1 MQAQTMKT
9 RSSEEWTFRYLNT
22 LKTLKMFTEEAN
34 NQSNG
39 LGASTFAA
47 IKTMLEEKQNKI
59 EEQTGEKLSLEEV
72 FNLYRD
78 TILGKES
85 EEDVIIPG
93 QHRSV
98 FPDGLPG
105 YRYSQEPGYFL
116 PDIPALSLL
125 NNWGKMF
132 YPKSEYTHTEVEKLT
147 QLYLDPKFQRT
158 ASSLQGR
165 IQIMMEAEGMNK
177 DEFASSVVEES
188 SKEFLINLSPM
199 FLESPEGQK
208 ALGQLTNKYGKGYGE
223 RWIRGNE
230 PPLSKNF
237 LTGEWISG
245 RRIAEA
251 WWKYTAPMLAH
262 EKGIRDLEYYPA
274 DKIDRELK
282 WFYCQPK
289 FTKLSAS
296 LAGRMDIICAM
307 SKITPEELAD
317 ETGLELEILKQPEK
331 NEDEIIN
338 ALIQR
343 YGNEHGAV
351 WLAYGLDGLD
361 SAFAIHAIANDFRF
375 LRSIPALFRPSRYIY
390 QRSNPD
396 IELNGTETVTE
407 RHCLNCDAPLTG
419 RIDKRFHSGACQRA
433 YYRKQAKQEYL
444 DGLEETEETIGTEES
459 QEEPKK
465 EGLIPLL
472 GDTLGGFAN
481 AVAGMFVER
490 AVDHFADTMFGGKGK
505 SDTDKKSE

>member
-1 MQAQTMKT
+1 
-9 RSSEEWTFRYLNT
+9 
-22 LKTLKMFTEEAN
+22 MFTEKEN
-34 NQSNG
+34 NQSDG
-39 LGASTFAA
+39 FGASTFGA
-47 IKTMLEEKQNKI
+47 IKTMLEEKQREI
-59 EEQTGEKLSLEEV
+59 EEQTGVKLSLEEV

-93 QHRSV
+93 QHRVV

-105 YRYSQEPGYFL
+105 YRFNQEPGYFL

-125 NNWGKMF
+125 SNWAKMF
-132 YPKSEYTHTEVEKLT
+132 YPKSEYTNDEIERLT

-165 IQIMMEAEGMNK
+165 LYIMMEAEGMSTEEFSALATE
-177 DEFASSVVEES
+177 DE

-199 FLESPEGQK
+199 FLESPVGQK
-208 ALGQLTNKYGKGYGE
+208 ALDQLVKKYGKSYGE
-223 RWIRGNE
+223 PWIRNNE
-230 PPLSKNF
+230 PPLSKKF
-237 LTGEWISG
+237 LAGEWISG
-245 RRIAEA
+245 RSAAEA

-262 EKGIRDLEYYPA
+262 EKGIRDLEYYQA

-282 WFYCQPK
+282 WLYCQPK
-289 FTKLSAS
+289 FSKLSGS
-296 LAGRMDIICAM
+296 LAGRMDIICAL

-317 ETGLELEILKQPEK
+317 ETGLVLEVLKRPEK

-351 WLAYGLDGLD
+351 WMAYGLDGLD
-361 SAFAIHAIANDFRF
+361 AAFAIYAIANDFRF
-375 LRSIPALFRPSRYIY
+375 LRSIPAIFRPSRYIY
-390 QRSNPD
+390 QRNNPD
-396 IELNGTETVTE
+396 TELNGTEAGTE
-407 RHCLNCDAPLTG
+407 RYCLNCGAQLTG

-433 YYRKQAKQEYL
+433 YYRKQVKQEYL
-444 DGLEETEETIGTEES
+444 DGLDESEQTSETEEVQEES
-459 QEEPKK
+459 KK

-481 AVAGMFVER
+481 VAAGMFLER
-490 AVDHFADTMFGGKGK
+490 AVDHFANTMFGKK
-505 SDTDKKSE
+505 TPDKPTES

>member
-1 MQAQTMKT
+1 
-9 RSSEEWTFRYLNT
+9 
-22 LKTLKMFTEEAN
+22 MFTEEEN
-34 NQSNG
+34 NQSNSF
-39 LGASTFAA
+39 GASTFAA
-47 IKTMLEEKQNKI
+47 IKTMLEEKQRKI

-72 FNLYRD
+72 FSLYRD

-85 EEDVIIPG
+85 EGDVIIPG
-93 QHRSV
+93 QHRAT

-105 YRYSQEPGYFL
+105 YRFNQEPGYFL

-125 NNWGKMF
+125 SNWGKMF
-132 YPKSEYTHTEVEKLT
+132 YPKSEYTIDEIEKLT

-165 IQIMMEAEGMNK
+165 LYIMMEAEGMSN
-177 DEFASSVVEES
+177 DEFASSVAEEN
-188 SKEFLINLSPM
+188 SKEFLFNLSPM

-208 ALGQLTNKYGKGYGE
+208 ALDQLVNKYGKSYGE

-230 PPLSKNF
+230 TPLSKKF
-237 LTGEWISG
+237 LAGEWISG
-245 RRIAEA
+245 RSIAEV
-251 WWKYTAPMLAH
+251 WWKYTAPMLSH
-262 EKGIRDLEYYPA
+262 EKGIRDLEYYPT

-282 WFYCQPK
+282 WLYCQPK
-289 FTKLSAS
+289 FSKLSGS

-317 ETGLELEILKQPEK
+317 ETGLALEILKKPEK

-361 SAFAIHAIANDFRF
+361 AAFAIHAIANDFRF
-375 LRSIPALFRPSRYIY
+375 LRSIPAIFRPSRYIY
-390 QRSNPD
+390 QRSNAD
-396 IELNGTETVTE
+396 TELNGTEAGTE
-407 RHCLNCDAPLTG
+407 RYCLNCGASLTG

-444 DGLEETEETIGTEES
+444 DGLDESEETSQAEEV

-481 AVAGMFVER
+481 AAAGMLLER
-490 AVDHFADTMFGGKGK
+490 AVGHFADTMFGAKKETGE
-505 SDTDKKSE
+505 DKKSQ